1 MDVILIKKLK
11 STSFYEKQCKFLT
24 CRRKQFSNWF
34 CVVVQQNR
42 FPQTSCQR
50 STTVHHCQQFSRISL
65 IRGRLHKCDSLGGKK
80 GTEKKRIRR
89 GKRERERVCGVEMI
103 ILPKP
108 LCLLRVS
115 SIGRRLG
122 KNLKSL
128 KQFWHCFLGLNF
140 LSFSSQ
146 VEMSDNELGNILSET
161 NSPFNKMIVVVFTK
175 HICLFEYCS

>member
-65 IRGRLHKCDSLGGKK
+65 IRGRLRKCDSLGGKK
-80 GTEKKRIRR
+80 KKENIRKENIKE
-89 GKRERERVCGVEMI
+89 GKERERICGSEML

-128 KQFWHCFLGLNF
+128 KRFCHCFSGLNF
-140 LSFSSQ
+140 VSFSSR
-146 VEMSDNELGNILSET
+146 VHRSDNEPCNILSET
-161 NSPFNKMIVVVFTK
+161 NSPT
-175 HICLFEYCS
+175 HL